1 MPDNNILVTLLAL
14 DQKVSNKLRIREDQ
28 ELLKA
33 PLSILAH
40 SGDSWYIEIVLTFIW
55 FFTKGTAHTVS
66 AYFAGSVIIQA
77 FIVIA
82 IKFLIKRERPQGS
95 WGTIYRNTDPH
106 SFPSGHAARAIMLSV
121 LAFSFNLPLI
131 GWITLLWGILLSFA
145 RVVLGVHYLVDIIAG
160 WIIGILL
167 GLSMASLK
175 PFFFALFP
183 FVF

>member
-1 MPDNNILVTLLAL
+1 MRDNEILETLLAL
-14 DQKVSNKLRIREDQ
+14 DQKISNRLRIREGQ

-33 PLSILAH
+33 LLSFLAH
-40 SGDSWYIEIVLTFIW
+40 SGDSWYIEMALFLIW
-55 FFTKGTAHTVS
+55 FFTKGKAHTVS

-95 WGTIYRNTDPH
+95 WGTVYRNTDPH

-145 RVVLGVHYLVDIIAG
+145 RVALGVHYLVDIIAG

-167 GLSMASLK
+167 GFLMASLK

-183 FVF
+183 FAF